1 MDGEKYESISYRFP
15 YCPFSGFIIFLISYN
30 IAFNNNGETK
40 LNLST
45 FRKIYKI
52 NPRKWSVKEKWEDS
66 IKHLYYSGHKV
77 KLSFLAFCY
86 FRWDRIFSRFT
97 ENRKDQRDTLI
108 WVLQDCQRDIEIL
121 KENQNAKSK
130 THWSS
135 KEKFLRDG
143 SD

>member
-1 MDGEKYESISYRFP
+1 MRAFLIVSLIVL
-15 YCPFSGFIIFLISYN
+15 FSGFIIFLISYN

-77 KLSFLAFCY
+77 
-86 FRWDRIFSRFT
+86 DGIEFSPDLPKT
-97 ENRKDQRDTLI
+97 EKTK
-108 WVLQDCQRDIEIL
+108 EIL
-121 KENQNAKSK
+121 
-130 THWSS
+130 
-135 KEKFLRDG
+135 
-143 SD
+143 

>member
-1 MDGEKYESISYRFP
+1 MKEFLTVFLTIF
-15 YCPFSGFIIFLISYN
+15 FSGFIIFLISWN
-30 IAFNNNGETK
+30 IAFNNRGETK

-52 NPRKWSVKEKWEDS
+52 NPQKWLVKEKTWDDS
-66 IKHLYYSGHKV
+66 IKHLYYRGHKV

-108 WVLQDCQRDIEIL
+108 WILQDCQKDIEIL
-121 KENQNAKSK
+121 KEESERQIQNALEQQKRIFK
-130 THWSS
+130 KW
-135 KEKFLRDG
+135 E
-143 SD
+143 

>member
-1 MDGEKYESISYRFP
+1 MRAFLIVSLIVLV
-15 YCPFSGFIIFLISYN
+15 SGFIIFLISYN

-52 NPRKWSVKEKWEDS
+52 NPQKWSVKEKWEDS

-121 KENQNAKSK
+121 KEKSERQIQDALEQQRK
-130 THWSS
+130 IFERW
-135 KEKFLRDG
+135 E
-143 SD
+143 